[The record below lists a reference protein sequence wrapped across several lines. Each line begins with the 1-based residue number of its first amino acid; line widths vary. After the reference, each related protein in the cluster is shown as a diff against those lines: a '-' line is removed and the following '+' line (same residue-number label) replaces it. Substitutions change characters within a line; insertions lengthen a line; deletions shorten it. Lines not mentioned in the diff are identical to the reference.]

1 MEYLLKKSCV
11 CLAGRFNAKQGLK
24 CEGLDSSPEWER
36 IKMSIEDFEEMK
48 GHYYQSLLRSM
59 IEIDD
64 NEEQPVCRYKMNLPE
79 QCDNL
84 MLLKKEDGTQI
95 RYPCKIKN
103 VWLWFFP
110 YEMILFSIDIEE
122 SADSFSDLT
131 RMHRMWKAW
140 GGNYEEF
147 NTDELNSLLKPLAQL
162 TPTGN
167 PAQINYLGTKMR
179 QYQVIE
185 TEIKKDEFETD
196 TIKDDLLYEVGTFS
210 NIGVVADTDSTKP
223 FKPSTDYYNQIIR
236 DNTLSVYSNWK
247 ALALNDSFT
256 VLAIDDFFIKYE
268 YEEDFELL
276 YMRCLLEE
284 FYCFDRNNLYREGQR
299 EGKAVNS
306 KEIESEIAYM
316 EQHYFF
322 DDMSYDFLPPLMY
335 RTMAKGLDLQKDREQ
350 LTQHVKQ
357 ALRDARQER
366 NSSAVNF
373 VQIFAIF
380 SVIWTIHEMI
390 IKIWPCLGGDVSA
403 IIALIFAVF
412 ITILLLKWPLLLT
425 RLFQNN

>member
-1 MEYLLKKSCV
+1 MDYLLSKSRV

-24 CEGLDSSPEWER
+24 YKELDSSPEWER
-36 IKMSIEDFEEMK
+36 IKMSTNDYEKMK

-64 NEEQPVCRYKMNLPE
+64 EEKQSVCRYRMKLPE

-95 RYPCKIKN
+95 SYPCKIKN
-103 VWLWFFP
+103 VCLWFFP
-110 YEMILFSIDIEE
+110 YDMILFSIDIEE
-122 SADSFSDLT
+122 STDSFSDLT
-131 RMHRMWKAW
+131 LMHRIWKSW
-140 GGNYEEF
+140 GSNYRDF
-147 NTDELNSLLKPLAQL
+147 CTDELDSLLKPLVQL
-162 TPTGN
+162 TPSNN
-167 PAQINYLGTKMR
+167 PSQINHLGTKIR
-179 QYQVIE
+179 QYQVIV
-185 TEIKKDEFETD
+185 TEINKDEFETD
-196 TIKDDLLYEVGTFS
+196 TINDNLLYEVGSFS
-210 NIGVVADTDSTKP
+210 DIGIVADTDHTKS
-223 FKPSTDYYNQIIR
+223 FKPSFDYYHQIIR

-256 VLAIDDFFIKYE
+256 VLAINDFFLE
-268 YEEDFELL
+268 NEFEEEFELL
-276 YMRCLLEE
+276 YMRSLLEE
-284 FYCFDRNNLYREGQR
+284 FYCFDRNNLYREGHR
-299 EGKAVNS
+299 KGKAVNS

-366 NSSAVNF
+366 NNSAVNF
-373 VQIFAIF
+373 VQIFAVF
-380 SVIWTIHEMI
+380 SVFWTIHEMI
-390 IKIWPCLGGDVSA
+390 ITICPCIEAAISASISFVVA
-403 IIALIFAVF
+403 II
-412 ITILLLKWPLLLT
+412 ITILLLKWPSLLT
-425 RLFQNN
+425 RLFQNR